1 LTSQNPPSP
10 AVVYNDFFG
19 PPMFTP
25 WAKDLVG
32 QASLSAGNR
41 VLDLACGTGLVS
53 EQIAPMIGSTGSIAG
68 LDFNPVMLEVAR
80 KRELN
85 GPAVEWVEAS
95 ALDIPYDD
103 DSFDVVV
110 CQQGFQFFPDK
121 EKAAAETRRVLKPG
135 GTVAASV
142 WATVDELPVWEVV
155 FTSVATRLDVP
166 MESVTVPNSFGY
178 QDKLEALFTDAG
190 FSNAQ
195 VNKRSTEAAFGPAD
209 SFVKLMVM
217 GAAAAIPAFGAL
229 SDEEK
234 QALVP
239 GVEADTAE
247 IIQQYTRGDKV
258 VMELNA
264 YTATA
269 TS

>member
-1 LTSQNPPSP
+1 MTSQNPPSP

-41 VLDLACGTGLVS
+41 VLDLACGTGLVA
-53 EQIAPMIGSTGSIAG
+53 EQVAPVIGSNGSIAG
-68 LDFNPVMLEVAR
+68 LDFNPIMLEVAR

-85 GPAVEWVEAS
+85 GPAIEWVEAS
-95 ALDIPYDD
+95 ALDIPYEDT
-103 DSFDVVV
+103 SFDAVV
-110 CQQGFQFFPDK
+110 CQQGFQFFPDRA
-121 EKAAAETRRVLKPG
+121 KAASEVRRVLKPG

-142 WATVDELPVWEVV
+142 WVTVDELPVWEAV
-155 FTSVATRLDVP
+155 FTSVAKRLDVP
-166 MESVTVPNSFGY
+166 MDSVSVPNSLGY
-178 QDKLEALFTDAG
+178 PDRLEATFKDAG
-190 FSNAQ
+190 FSDTQ
-195 VNKRSTEAAFGPAD
+195 VNKRTTDAAFGPAD

-239 GVEADTAE
+239 GVAADAADVVNE
-247 IIQQYTRGDKV
+247 YTQGDKV
-258 VMELNA
+258 VMELGA
-264 YTATA
+264 YTAIATA
-269 TS
+269 